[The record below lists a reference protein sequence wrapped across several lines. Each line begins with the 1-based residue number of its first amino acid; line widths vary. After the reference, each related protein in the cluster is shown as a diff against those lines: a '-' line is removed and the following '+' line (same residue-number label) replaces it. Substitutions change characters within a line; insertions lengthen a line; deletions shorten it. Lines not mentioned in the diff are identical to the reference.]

1 MSPFPLRG
9 LYFQSKSVMTSIL
22 LYQYPDDS
30 DDLQFHMTSL
40 DFFHNVQKFVAMKL
54 PTICQTYCWKLNED
68 VFFEH
73 YFIFPLS
80 VKDRHPS
87 TVQARDKCGW
97 VLSFPSISVINLA
110 IKSSIATSNI
120 SWHKDGYM

>member
-30 DDLQFHMTSL
+30 DDLQVHMPSL
-40 DFFHNVQKFVAMKL
+40 DFFHNVQKLVDVKL

-68 VFFEH
+68 VFLNIIS
-73 YFIFPLS
+73 YFLYLLRIGTHPLS
-80 VKDRHPS
+80 KPE
-87 TVQARDKCGW
+87 
-97 VLSFPSISVINLA
+97 ISVAGCFLFPP
-110 IKSSIATSNI
+110 SL
-120 SWHKDGYM
+120 